1 MTLTTGNDTR
11 AVHCYLTPDAHDA
24 WHDAA
29 DEFGL
34 TVSAIIEALAPQ
46 ISMLLEDD
54 ETLLKQ
60 ARSIAG
66 TRRRR
71 TR

>member
-1 MTLTTGNDTR
+1 MSYTPTDRR
-11 AVHCYLTPDAHDA
+11 ALHCYVTDDAHDQ
-24 WHDAA
+24 WHTAA
-29 DEFGL
+29 DEYGL

-46 ISMLLEDD
+46 ISDILEDD
-54 ETLLKQ
+54 EVLLKQ